1 MAMKV
6 RNSNAVTSSQTRFS
20 AAPMSDLEFSKL
32 VDNPRLLTTLNA
44 GDIVPVYCAEVL
56 PHDTFS
62 IDLDFIT
69 RQATLAV
76 PVMGELVQD
85 YYAFF
90 VPNRVVNKSW
100 NNVMGENTSGT
111 WTAPEISLAP
121 LVKPGMYATN
131 NVQVPIGSV
140 ADYYGFPT
148 QAPISLDILAQC
160 HDLKFRGYVE
170 IYNRYFRDENYQ
182 PPIPYTKLNAYNG
195 FFQNTNTLISLFPG
209 NSSISTSKEADGSY
223 IAGGSFVKEVAGE
236 GGYVGTP
243 QDMPT
248 MRTGFCALNLPLK
261 ANKIHDYFTSVLP
274 SPQKGERVAVPI
286 QGFVP
291 LNTTDGVLSV
301 MDNPLQFSND
311 LFEQGFET
319 PLILK
324 HDNTVA
330 TSDLSEVGEF
340 ATDQVIQATNLF
352 ADLKN
357 AGVSVSVDDL
367 RMSSSVQRVY
377 ELMAR
382 GGSRYVE
389 LINSFFGLDTDNPFN
404 DIPTFLGHFR
414 RDLDLFQTAQTSAT
428 PDGDGTPQGNL
439 AAFGYT
445 NKDGKL
451 FTKTFLE
458 HGYIHI
464 FTVIRHKN
472 IYSTMID
479 RDNFR
484 MSMLD
489 FYQPPLANISEQPVY
504 TRQINPFAS
513 NATDGVWGYQEAWSE
528 YRYEPSR
535 CSGYMRNRGAVGT
548 SADDLSVWNYADT
561 MYPSTQVIANGEWLK
576 SNTADV
582 VARSTALSEREA
594 PQFKLLI
601 NFHITKERP
610 LPCYSV
616 PGADI
621 F

>member
-100 NNVMGENTSGT
+100 NNVMGENTSGS

-121 LVKPGMYATN
+121 LAKLGMYAN
-131 NVQVPIGSV
+131 GRVQIPIGSV

-148 QAPISLDILAQC
+148 QAPLSIEILSQC
-160 HDLKFRGYVE
+160 HDLKFRGYLE
-170 IYNRYFRDENYQ
+170 CYNRYFCDQNYQ
-182 PPIPYTKLNAYNG
+182 PIIPYTKLNAYNG
-195 FFQNTNTLISLFPG
+195 FFQPANSLISLFNG
-209 NSSISTSKEADGSY
+209 NSDISPSKASDGSY
-223 IAGGSFVKEVAGE
+223 EGGGSFVKETVGE
-236 GGYVGTP
+236 GGYFGNY

-248 MRTGFCALNLPLK
+248 MRTSFSALGKPLK

-274 SPQKGERVAVPI
+274 TPQKGERVAVPI

-291 LNTTDGVLSV
+291 LNTTDYQLST
-301 MDNPLQFSND
+301 MDYPLLMSNAD
-311 LFEQGFET
+311 FDQGRET

-324 HDNTVA
+324 YDNTVGTA
-330 TSDLSEVGEF
+330 DVTESGEF
-340 ATDQVIQATNLF
+340 LTDGVIQATNLF
-352 ADLKN
+352 ADLQN

-367 RMSSSVQRVY
+367 RMSSAVQRVY

-504 TRQINPFAS
+504 TRQINPFADT
-513 NATDGVWGYQEAWSE
+513 AIDGVWGYQEAWAE

-561 MYPSTQVIANGEWLK
+561 MYPVTQRIANGEWLK

-582 VARSTALSEREA
+582 VSRSTALSEREA